1 MGNETG
7 GGDDDHARQPTDEEP
22 PVDEPKEPGVELKA
36 TPAGSNAKVKG
47 SKCSDKQAKALK
59 ALQINGSFAFNKGS
73 TTTAPYD
80 FRGGSSYG
88 AGGSASSSN
97 PASTNKPSNKSQQP
111 VSKTPNK
118 PAPKSQKKPAVK
130 KKAQPKAK
138 KPATPK
144 PKAVPKPVIDL
155 EEEEDGEEE
164 TEKQSNGR
172 VSRSSK
178 TASIQPTSSTAS
190 SKILE
195 EINKATEAARQELLV
210 LRREKESVER
220 AHKDFKR
227 AQLKADKD
235 EQEKRQKS
243 KNNVLNNNKVIYNIE
258 CM

>member
-7 GGDDDHARQPTDEEP
+7 GGDDDHARQQPTDEEP

-36 TPAGSNAKVKG
+36 TPAGSNAKGKG

-59 ALQINGSFAFNKGS
+59 ALQINGTFAFNKGS

-88 AGGSASSSN
+88 GGSASSN
-97 PASTNKPSNKSQQP
+97 PASTNKPSKQP
-111 VSKTPNK
+111 VSKNPNK
-118 PAPKSQKKPAVK
+118 PAPKSQKKPAV

-144 PKAVPKPVIDL
+144 PKAVPKPAVIDL
-155 EEEEDGEEE
+155 EEEDEDGVEE

-195 EINKATEAARQELLV
+195 EINQATEAARQELLV

-243 KNNVLNNNKVIYNIE
+243 KKQRS
-258 CM
+258 

>member
-22 PVDEPKEPGVELKA
+22 PVDEPKEPGVELNA
-36 TPAGSNAKVKG
+36 TPAGSNAKGKG

-73 TTTAPYD
+73 TTTAPYV
-80 FRGGSSYG
+80 FR
-88 AGGSASSSN
+88 GGSASSNS
-97 PASTNKPSNKSQQP
+97 ASINKPSNKSQQP

-118 PAPKSQKKPAVK
+118 PAAPKSQKKPAVK
-130 KKAQPKAK
+130 KAPPKAK

-144 PKAVPKPVIDL
+144 PKAAPKQVIDL

-178 TASIQPTSSTAS
+178 TASIQPTSSTATN
-190 SKILE
+190 SKLLE
-195 EINKATEAARQELLV
+195 DINKATEAARQELLV

-235 EQEKRQKS
+235 EQDKRQKS
-243 KNNVLNNNKVIYNIE
+243 KTKHSL
-258 CM
+258 

>member
-7 GGDDDHARQPTDEEP
+7 DDDDDHARQPTDEEP
-22 PVDEPKEPGVELKA
+22 PAVDEPKEPGVELKA
-36 TPAGSNAKVKG
+36 TPAGSNAKGKG

-59 ALQINGSFAFNKGS
+59 ALQINGSFAFNKAS
-73 TTTAPYD
+73 TTTAPYV
-80 FRGGSSYG
+80 FRGGSSHG
-88 AGGSASSSN
+88 AGGSASSN

-130 KKAQPKAK
+130 KAQPKAK

-144 PKAVPKPVIDL
+144 PKAVPKQVIDL
-155 EEEEDGEEE
+155 EEEDGEEE
-164 TEKQSNGR
+164 TTVKQSNDR
-172 VSRSSK
+172 VSRSGK
-178 TASIQPTSSTAS
+178 TASIQPLTVSTAS

-195 EINKATEAARQELLV
+195 EINQATEAARQELLV

-243 KNNVLNNNKVIYNIE
+243 KNQNVLNNSKVIYNIVS
-258 CM
+258 